1 MPDNAVK
8 ARVNDLL
15 ALLDLDGPGQV
26 SILPEHLGIQKVR
39 SQKHTCSHPYG
50 PIGHNAPAKAPVQ
63 SGDHESGDEKQP
75 AQFHHGLLFLFLAM
89 PLALASPVSF
99 MIMLGYIPVIAK
111 RIKNEEKV
119 LEEGLAG
126 YADYKE
132 KVKYRILPFIW

>member
-1 MPDNAVK
+1 
-8 ARVNDLL
+8 
-15 ALLDLDGPGQV
+15 
-26 SILPEHLGIQKVR
+26 
-39 SQKHTCSHPYG
+39 
-50 PIGHNAPAKAPVQ
+50 
-63 SGDHESGDEKQP
+63 
-75 AQFHHGLLFLFLAM
+75 
-89 PLALASPVSF
+89 